1 MAIDDADQSDSGDFS
16 EREESD
22 LESGADAD
30 ANPSAR
36 VGEYTWEDF
45 MIEHGYGTEVSTLYP
60 DEPTG
65 DEQLGL
71 DTDES
76 QTVPTG
82 ADWDRV
88 DFDPTAYLGIH
99 PDDLRSETMP
109 VAGDNAD
116 VLQDIFL
123 EYVDPET
130 TPVTKDVWTWEHYK
144 WEYYYDDDGSRPRDG
159 DGEIIRHDKEEALGF
174 DPETLE
180 QRLFAGDEAAMELDE
195 LVEER
200 TVNIQDEIDEDD
212 FFSSV
217 DGNTTV
223 SNRYDLEKAVPM
235 DKKTH
240 FREVERY
247 WVNKPYAY
255 VVIFHSEKENEK
267 KYYMVEPY
275 LNEIELELQEFLSGK
290 LRTAIKYSDDG
301 IKEKATEDGRRVV
314 IEDEARRLLKR
325 YDLFEKTG
333 GGTQQSILETFQ
345 SLGDLQSLQN
355 ILDDESNKSNESNE
369 SNESDESDEADEDGS
384 AKDDTDEAASE
395 GELEPMSD
403 PETTQLEGIEVRPEP
418 AILADDPDTL
428 NEYQVEKLLYQLKR
442 NFIGYERIDGI
453 KHDINVEDV
462 SCDGYNSPVFVYHSE
477 YEQII
482 SNIYHGDDEL
492 DDFVVKLAQRSG
504 KGISKRL
511 PQVDATLPDGSRAQL
526 TLGQEVSDHGTN
538 YTIRQFKD
546 VPFTPI
552 DLINWNTFSLDE
564 MAFLWLA
571 IENHKSLI
579 FAGGTASGKTT
590 SLNAVSLFIPSSA
603 KIVSIEDTREVEL
616 PQRNWIASVTR
627 PSFSD
632 DEQGD
637 VDEFDLLEAALRQR
651 PDYIVM
657 GEIRG
662 EEGRTLFQVMSTGHT
677 TYTTFHADSVD
688 EVLKRFTTDP
698 INVSKTMFTA
708 LDLVSIQTQ
717 TRVQGRKV
725 RRNKSLTEINH
736 YEAEHDEINV
746 QDVYQWQAETDE
758 YLKMGD
764 SNTLDEIQFDRGWS
778 NEKLQEELF
787 KREVIL
793 AYLIKNGLNT
803 YAEVAATA
811 QAFINDPDTIL
822 TLIAN
827 GQLEESLTDL
837 REMESVLIDVDQEKE
852 ELVPR
857 PDASS
862 ETYNLSMD
870 ILERAEESLFEEY
883 RGKVPSGLASALGN
897 IEDEEPIDVE
907 QGDGDA
913 FDFEESADGAVDEN
927 EWELDDGSSAFGVET
942 ADGEREPAWLSDDT
956 GFEIGASGEVDTT
969 ADASASSSRE
979 DQSDSNQRR
988 RTADTQSAET
998 AVEQSSTGAG
1008 ESASTPAASTPNE
1021 SATIF
1026 PSDDPDE
1033 DDLGGLFDDMG
1044 ETIDQLESTDS
1055 PAESKS
1061 LEAEPSTDNLDTES
1075 LFPDGDFESIFDPD
1089 GNDPSKSTD
1098 AGSKTDD
1105 IETAIRDVQSED
1117 TAVNESPSTTSDS
1130 STTESDESE
1139 SDDTQPADAGEPD
1152 PDETESIDPPTIEL
1166 GDSKVDDTESA
1177 DPPTIELGDSKVDD
1191 TESADP
1197 PTIEL
1202 GDSDE
1207 EENESVDPPTIELGD
1222 ASDDDQDEATENDE
1236 DDPSSSPEP
1245 MAGDPT
1251 EAASSGET
1259 SDDEAIPAAPPD
1271 SSEEADVGEGES
1283 TTALEDGDA
1292 DDNGTSQSEG
1302 DVAEEDTGEDASL
1315 EETANAAAVDTG
1327 GNESLFEDETD
1338 SVFSETDETPDD
1350 DDSLFDSTDQV
1361 QTDDSIFSHDKTVDD
1376 DETADDD
1383 ETVDDNESAADA
1395 DTPDHET
1402 TDGEST
1408 LDDSEETNS

>member
-1 MAIDDADQSDSGDFS
+1 MAIDEADQSDAGDFS
-16 EREESD
+16 DEGASD
-22 LESGADAD
+22 PGSADNRSHASSAD
-30 ANPSAR
+30 SDSSPGAR
-36 VGEYTWEDF
+36 VGEYTWEEF
-45 MIEHGYGTEVSTLYP
+45 MDEHGYGDEISTLYP

-65 DEQLGL
+65 DDQLGL
-71 DTDES
+71 ETDES
-76 QTVPTG
+76 AGQTVPSG
-82 ADWDRV
+82 DDWEQV
-88 DFDPTAYLGIH
+88 EFDPAAYLGFQ
-99 PDDLRSETMP
+99 PDDLRSKLLP

-116 VLQDIFL
+116 VLQETFL
-123 EYVDPET
+123 DYVDPET
-130 TPVTKDVWTWEHYK
+130 TPVTKDVWTWEHHK
-144 WEYYYDDDGSRPRDG
+144 WEYYYEEDGSRPRDG
-159 DGEIIRHDKEEALGF
+159 DGEIVRHDKEDDLGF
-174 DPETLE
+174 DPDTLE
-180 QRLFAGDEAAMELDE
+180 QRLFAGDEVAMELDE

-200 TVNIQDEIDEDD
+200 TVNIQDDIEEDE
-212 FFSSV
+212 FFSTA

-255 VVIFHSEKENEK
+255 VIIFHSEKENEK
-267 KYYMVEPY
+267 KYYMIEPY
-275 LNEIELELQEFLSGK
+275 LNEIEIELQEFLSGK

-314 IEDEARRLLKR
+314 IEDETRRLLKR
-325 YDLFEKTG
+325 YDLFEKTSG
-333 GGTQQSILETFQ
+333 STQEGILET
-345 SLGDLQSLQN
+345 LQN
-355 ILDDESNKSNESNE
+355 LLD
-369 SNESDESDEADEDGS
+369 SDEENEEASG
-384 AKDDTDEAASE
+384 
-395 GELEPMSD
+395 P
-403 PETTQLEGIEVRPEP
+403 TQLEGIEVRPEP

-453 KHDINVEDV
+453 KHDINVEDISV
-462 SCDGYNSPVFVYHSE
+462 DGYNSPVFVYHSE

-482 SNIYHGDDEL
+482 SNIYHGEDEL

-526 TLGQEVSDHGTN
+526 TLGKEVSDHGTN

-564 MAFLWLA
+564 MAFLWLC

-764 SNTLDEIQFDRGWS
+764 SNTLEEIQFDRGWS
-778 NEKLQEELF
+778 NEKLEEELF

-827 GQLEESLTDL
+827 GQLEDSLEDL
-837 REMESVLIDVDQEKE
+837 REMESVLIDVDPEKE

-857 PDASS
+857 PDASD

-883 RGKVPSGLASALGN
+883 RGKVPSGLASSLGEVEEADPIEVDRADADEFEFAGEVDET
-897 IEDEEPIDVE
+897 IEDD
-907 QGDGDA
+907 
-913 FDFEESADGAVDEN
+913 
-927 EWELDDGSSAFGVET
+927 EWELGDGSSGFGAGSQEGD
-942 ADGEREPAWLSDDT
+942 AEPAWLSDDT
-956 GFEIGASGEVDTT
+956 GFDIGSDDGSASATGGTAAEATAADSGVGSSASG
-969 ADASASSSRE
+969 ADRH
-979 DQSDSNQRR
+979 
-988 RTADTQSAET
+988 AET
-998 AVEQSSTGAG
+998 GGLDTASQEPAETESPPAATTSSGT
-1008 ESASTPAASTPNE
+1008 ESASAVSQ
-1021 SATIF
+1021 
-1026 PSDDPDE
+1026 SDDDTTVLPTDDPE
-1033 DDLGGLFDDMG
+1033 DGDMGGLFDDMG
-1044 ETIDQLESTDS
+1044 ETIDRLDAGETTS
-1055 PAESKS
+1055 PADGSVS
-1061 LEAEPSTDNLDTES
+1061 EATPDTS
-1075 LFPDGDFESIFDPD
+1075 DFDSMFPGDDLESIFDPD
-1089 GNDPSKSTD
+1089 ASDEA
-1098 AGSKTDD
+1098 AGDFSDQIEATDD
-1105 IETAIRDVQSED
+1105 ATAAETD
-1117 TAVNESPSTTSDS
+1117 DS
-1130 STTESDESE
+1130 APEMTDD
-1139 SDDTQPADAGEPD
+1139 SDDA
-1152 PDETESIDPPTIEL
+1152 ESVEAPTIEL
-1166 GDSKVDDTESA
+1166 DVPSADETAENELEDSNEPDTARAVDDSRSDEQATDERGA
-1177 DPPTIELGDSKVDD
+1177 TVDSDQNVEPSVDD
-1191 TESADP
+1191 HPSESLD
-1197 PTIEL
+1197 
-1202 GDSDE
+1202 DE
-1207 EENESVDPPTIELGD
+1207 SRD
-1222 ASDDDQDEATENDE
+1222 APDE
-1236 DDPSSSPEP
+1236 P
-1245 MAGDPT
+1245 
-1251 EAASSGET
+1251 AAESSGE
-1259 SDDEAIPAAPPD
+1259 PD
-1271 SSEEADVGEGES
+1271 GEHVDQSESIFEN
-1283 TTALEDGDA
+1283 DA
-1292 DDNGTSQSEG
+1292 DPIF
-1302 DVAEEDTGEDASL
+1302 A
-1315 EETANAAAVDTG
+1315 
-1327 GNESLFEDETD
+1327 
-1338 SVFSETDETPDD
+1338 DD
-1350 DDSLFDSTDQV
+1350 DDDVPDGDDGSLFGDAGQTE
-1361 QTDDSIFSHDKTVDD
+1361 TDDSIFKQPDD
-1376 DETADDD
+1376 TERDENDDG
-1383 ETVDDNESAADA
+1383 DDGS
-1395 DTPDHET
+1395 
-1402 TDGEST
+1402 
-1408 LDDSEETNS
+1408 LFDDSEETDS